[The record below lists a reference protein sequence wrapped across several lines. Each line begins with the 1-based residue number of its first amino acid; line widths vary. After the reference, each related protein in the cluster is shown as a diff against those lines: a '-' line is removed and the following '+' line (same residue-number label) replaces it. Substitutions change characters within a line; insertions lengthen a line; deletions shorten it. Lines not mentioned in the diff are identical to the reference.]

1 MATAAENAVKN
12 TVEKFR
18 EKFFFFWKSQ
28 SPFSQWHK
36 AEFVVDDVEFNCAEQ
51 FMMYQKAS
59 E

>member
-12 TVEKFR
+12 TV

-51 FMMYQKAS
+51 FMMYRKAS